1 MCIFLLYFTE
11 LLNFLSKWVWAL
23 ILFNVFTLENIEES
37 VNFGKEQKF
46 AVTAPASISSGK
58 WIIHTRGRFS
68 KKKKID
74 NEYKVAGGK
83 INLDSK
89 TFFN

>member
-1 MCIFLLYFTE
+1 M
-11 LLNFLSKWVWAL
+11 
-23 ILFNVFTLENIEES
+23 
-37 VNFGKEQKF
+37 NFGKEQKF

-74 NEYKVAGGK
+74 NEYKVAGEK
-83 INLDSK
+83 LTLIQKHFLIKSK
-89 TFFN
+89 D